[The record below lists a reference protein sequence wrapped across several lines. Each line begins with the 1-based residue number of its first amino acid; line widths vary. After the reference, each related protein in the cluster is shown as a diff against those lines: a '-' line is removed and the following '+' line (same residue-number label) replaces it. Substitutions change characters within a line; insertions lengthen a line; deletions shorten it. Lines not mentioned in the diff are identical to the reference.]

1 MSQPIP
7 FSLVAVTNISCVVS
21 NGLQSASECQTLIYC
36 KLSYS
41 LDALG
46 GLFIQS
52 QNFTQLNDLELHDI
66 NGQGKSS
73 ASI

>member
-1 MSQPIP
+1 MSDI
-7 FSLVAVTNISCVVS
+7 
-21 NGLQSASECQTLIYC
+21 

-66 NGQGKSS
+66 NGHGKSS